1 MSLLND
7 ALRKRDGKYG
17 QDKETGLFGKKL
29 QVWRTKGTRTYGAI
43 STAFFICLLLILG
56 CWQVVF
62 NQEDSG
68 NDSRCLAAATV
79 DAETKPNREIPVP
92 TTGKVSRPETIKKM
106 EAAQA
111 RTKNQG
117 KRRHEYA
124 RLTAGINDES
134 YPTKNREVSGQKH
147 YPRITEKSR
156 VKQRRTAE
164 AEDVFYQKAISYHRH
179 NMLKEAINMYKEVL
193 RKNPKHLGAL
203 FNIASA
209 YITNSAFSE
218 AYPYL
223 QELNSLDPG
232 NFQVLLN
239 LAVAEI
245 GLGRFHEALS
255 HLDVAE
261 KLKTE
266 SRFEIFFHR
275 AIALSRLERTE
286 DSLEWYIKAEK
297 LHPNHPSLLF
307 NMAVLY
313 DRSGQ
318 YEKALNYYE
327 TLMKRDSFTTPHEKE
342 AIEARVRKIKAY
354 LGWLYGQ
361 ATEAESQVK

>member
-7 ALRKRDGKYG
+7 ALRKRDREYRQG
-17 QDKETGLFGKKL
+17 KETRSFGKKL
-29 QVWRTKGTRTYGAI
+29 QAWRTKKTRTYGAI

-56 CWQVVF
+56 CWHAVF
-62 NQEDSG
+62 NREGSG
-68 NDSRCLAAATV
+68 NDSRYLATNTV
-79 DAETKPNREIPVP
+79 EAETKANKEIPAP
-92 TTGKVSRPETIKKM
+92 TTGNVHRPETIKKV
-106 EAAQA
+106 AITQA

-117 KRRHEYA
+117 KRKYEYA
-124 RLTAGINDES
+124 RLTASINDKS
-134 YPTKNREVSGQKH
+134 YPNKDKEVPGQKH
-147 YPRITEKSR
+147 YPRITEKNR
-156 VKQRRTAE
+156 VKQRETAE

-179 NMLKEAINMYKEVL
+179 NMLKEAINMYQEVL

-245 GLGRFHEALS
+245 GLDRSHEALS
-255 HLDVAE
+255 HLEMAE

-297 LHPNHPSLLF
+297 LHPNHPLLLF

-313 DRSGQ
+313 DKSGQ
-318 YEKALNYYE
+318 YKKALNYYE
-327 TLMKRDSFTTPHEKE
+327 TLMKQDSFTTPHEKE

-354 LGWLYGQ
+354 LAWRYGQ
-361 ATEAESQVK
+361 TEAESRVK